1 MNKFIRWPVWVILA
15 LFAVAALT
23 PAFVFVHGGRTSTAH
38 ATSTTP
44 SIIVPT
50 IIHPFDTVSITGQG
64 FAPYD
69 DVQIA
74 LNWSNNPI
82 GGIHCDGSGNC
93 SGQVT
98 IPYTG
103 NTQGSYQVLAT
114 GSTGL
119 TTQASTTLL
128 PGVATFVPSYW
139 VSTRLTSGGPGTAIQ
154 LKGGGFNANEAVAI
168 YWGKNNA
175 VSLGNITTSWDG
187 SFSFQFNAPMP
198 AVSGYY
204 PITVMRSKQTP
215 AKVTT
220 TFHILPPKMISS
232 AGVRSG
238 QAAHVQL
245 SGFAANEQVTLNWNA
260 NGGQTITTLTMNS
273 TGALNTYI
281 APPHAP
287 KGSYMLQ
294 AVGTSSQLQ
303 AQSSLAIGPGILLSP
318 NTVNPGGT
326 TVVIGGGFTPGEKV
340 NVYFQ
345 NTTNGV
351 TTATVDASGSFSVTL
366 AVPAKYY
373 KTVNYYAYAFSMTTT
388 DKAKAQFYYTI
399 PSIQLSC
406 CNAPTYGDSFTLEGQ
421 GFVAQETVKITA
433 QNTVQQYPITLGTA
447 TAAADGTFT
456 FTSSMPSAPDVPLIV
471 PNGINM
477 YLYAIGMVSK
487 LRAST
492 GLDALPNVIPTPGSA
507 QIGQSVALTGGGF
520 GGKEKVTI
528 QLQGITLATANTDIN
543 GAFKAT
549 ITIPSSAQAGYFSC
563 NLCVTGNTSG
573 ASVYASLT
581 IVPTITISPQQG
593 PSGTPITV
601 NGAGFYM
608 YDSITIDWFDPAT
621 KTQTFLKSFGMNGSS
636 SFQLTVTAPSNLTSG
651 NTYEVQVVYGSGSI
665 VQLPF
670 QAT

>member
-15 LFAVAALT
+15 VLVVAALV
-23 PAFVFVHGGRTSTAH
+23 PVLAFVHGGRTSTAH

-44 SIIVPT
+44 SIIVPA
-50 IIHPFDTVSITGQG
+50 IIHPFDTITITGQG

-69 DVQIA
+69 NVQVA

-82 GGIHCDGSGNC
+82 GGIRCDGSGNC
-93 SGQVT
+93 SGQVK

-103 NTQGSYQVLAT
+103 LAQGTYPVIAT

-119 TTQASTTLL
+119 TTQVSATLL

-139 VSTRLTSGGPGTAIQ
+139 VSIRLTSGGPGTAMQ
-154 LKGGGFNANEAVAI
+154 LEGGGFNANEAVTL

-175 VSLGNITTSWDG
+175 ISLGNVTTSWDG
-187 SFSFQFNAPMP
+187 SFSFQFSAPMS
-198 AVSGYY
+198 AISGYY
-204 PITVMRSKQTP
+204 PITVLRSKQTP

-238 QAAHVQL
+238 QVAHVQL

-260 NGGQTITTLTMNS
+260 NGGQTITTVTMNS
-273 TGALNTYI
+273 TGALDTYI

-287 KGSYMLQ
+287 KGTYTLQ
-294 AVGTSSQLQ
+294 AVGASSQLQ

-326 TVVIGGGFTPGEKV
+326 IVAIGGGFTPGEKV

-351 TTATVDASGSFSVTL
+351 TSTTVDAAGSFSDSL
-366 AVPAKYY
+366 AVPVKYY
-373 KTVNYYAYAFSMTTT
+373 KTITYYVYAVSTTT
-388 DKAKAQFYYTI
+388 TNTAKAQFYYTT
-399 PSIQLSC
+399 PSIQLPC
-406 CNAPTYGDSFTLEGQ
+406 CNFPMYGDSFTLEGQ

-447 TAAADGTFT
+447 IVAADGTFT
-456 FTSSMPSAPDVPLIV
+456 FTSSMPSAPDVPSIV

-477 YLYAIGMVSK
+477 YLNAIGGVSK
-487 LRAST
+487 LKAST
-492 GLDALPNVIPTPGSA
+492 SLDALPNVIPTPGSA
-507 QIGQSVALTGGGF
+507 QIGQAVALKGGGF
-520 GGKEKVTI
+520 GSKETVTI
-528 QLQGITLATANTDIN
+528 QLQGTQVATAKTDNN
-543 GAFKAT
+543 GAFTAT
-549 ITIPSSAQAGYFSC
+549 ITIPASAQAENFSC
-563 NLCVTGNTSG
+563 TLCVNGNTSG
-573 ASVYASLT
+573 ASANASLT
-581 IVPTITISPQQG
+581 ILPTITISPQKG
-593 PSGTPITV
+593 PSGTSIIV
-601 NGAGFYM
+601 NGVGFYM

-621 KTQTFLKSFGMNGSS
+621 NTQTFLKSFWMNGSN
-636 SFQLTVTAPSNLTSG
+636 SFQVTVTAPSNLTSG
-651 NTYEVQVVYGSGSI
+651 NTYDVQVVYGSGSI
-665 VQLPF
+665 AQLPF